1 MLSKKYCLCIPLFKK
16 TIYKL
21 LNKRSISMEAL
32 KKGLANT
39 IFTCFF
45 SKRQKFKLKM
55 SLAIYCSSPTNYIPY
70 PKSMKI
76 A

>member
-1 MLSKKYCLCIPLFKK
+1 
-16 TIYKL
+16 
-21 LNKRSISMEAL
+21 MEAL